1 MVEEAF
7 ILVTAVSHGNH
18 RDLVRALADKEDTK
32 NVRYKIK
39 GIERVYEA
47 KCKDHDAVVAVSA
60 ENHDGIIE
68 IENVIKGL
76 KGSGLLVSDTH
87 VIPAV
92 IKARGD
98 P

>member
-1 MVEEAF
+1 
-7 ILVTAVSHGNH
+7 
-18 RDLVRALADKEDTK
+18 
-32 NVRYKIK
+32 
-39 GIERVYEA
+39 
-47 KCKDHDAVVAVSA
+47 VAVSA

-76 KGSGLLVSDTH
+76 KGSGLLISDTH

-92 IKARGD
+92 IKVRGD